1 MPFDIIL
8 GIRKE
13 FAMDEYLRRLQKT
26 WDQLAINDPLWAIV
40 SFNDKK
46 NRKWGIEDFFALGQ
60 SDIEGLFVAILDEL
74 KLSIK
79 HHKSLDFGCGAGRLT
94 QALCTKFHEV
104 HGVDISQ
111 KMIDMANIY
120 NQHPHKCFYHCNT
133 TDHLMIFKDN
143 TFDFIL
149 SHLVLQHIAPHMG
162 RKYIREFMRLIKP
175 GGLIVFQIP
184 SHRIRENTKELPYEM
199 HTIHRDNICE
209 LILNHSCKISYIRE
223 SDPTAAGEDMISY
236 TYFVMKQA

>member
-1 MPFDIIL
+1 
-8 GIRKE
+8 
-13 FAMDEYLRRLQKT
+13 MDKYLRRLQKT
-26 WDQLAINDPLWAIV
+26 WDHLAINDPLRAIV
-40 SFNDKK
+40 SFDYKK
-46 NRKWGIEDFFALGQ
+46 SRKRGIEDFFALGQ

-79 HHKSLDFGCGAGRLT
+79 YHKSLDFGCGAGRLT

-111 KMIDMANIY
+111 KMIDMANRY
-120 NQHPHKCFYHCNT
+120 NQHPNKCVYHCNT

-149 SHLVLQHIAPHMG
+149 SHLVLQHIVPPMG
-162 RKYIREFMRLIKP
+162 KKHIREFMRLIKP

-184 SHRIRENTKELPYEM
+184 SHRICESTKKLPYEM
-199 HTIHRDNICE
+199 HAIHRNDIYE
-209 LILNHSCKISYIRE
+209 LLLNHSCKISYIRE

-236 TYFVMKQA
+236 TYFVTK